1 MPGQKRNQK
10 ERHMKNK
17 FLKNIW
23 ALVLGFL
30 ITVVLTVITDLILAK
45 SGIMKTNPF
54 SDNPVWL
61 IVVIIIYRAIY
72 GITGSYFTAKFAA
85 MRPLRLAMIG
95 GYIGLVLSIV
105 GLATHWDIPPH
116 WYGIAVALIALP
128 CAWTGGKLFESKNKT
143 VYHG

>member
-1 MPGQKRNQK
+1 MPAQKRNQK

-17 FLKNIW
+17 FLRNIW

-54 SDNPVWL
+54 SDNPAWL

-105 GLATHWDIPPH
+105 GLGHPLGYSTALV
-116 WYGIAVALIALP
+116 WYRGCADRTALCMDRRKII
-128 CAWTGGKLFESKNKT
+128 
-143 VYHG
+143 